1 MIALA
6 LLAAAL
12 RIISLAPALT
22 EDLFAIGAGAQVV
35 GVDRYS
41 DRPAAAAALPR
52 VGSMRDVNAEAIL
65 TLHADLVVGISYQAR
80 TLADLART
88 GIRTEVFDLNDLAG
102 DFRAIE
108 RLGELSGHESAGRTA
123 VHRMRARLAA
133 LSTAARRE
141 RPLRGFAVIGFTPI
155 YTAGAGSFIDEL
167 MGLANVR
174 NIAHGVHTPWPA
186 YSAERLVLEQ
196 PEVLI
201 VPDSQPPLTGTPW
214 DQLQAVRAGRI
225 ARVPEGDLLRPGP
238 RVADALAALI
248 ARLKRWR

>member
-12 RIISLAPALT
+12 RIVSLAPALT
-22 EDLFAIGAGAQVV
+22 EDLFTVGAGPQVV

-41 DRPAAAAALPR
+41 DRPSAAAALPR
-52 VGSMRDVNAEAIL
+52 VGSMQDINAEAIL
-65 TLHADLVVGISYQAR
+65 ALRADLVVGISYQAR
-80 TLADLART
+80 ALADLARV
-88 GIRTEVFDLNDLAG
+88 GIRTQVFDLNDLAG

-108 RLGELSGHESAGRTA
+108 GLADLSGHRSEGRAA
-123 VHRMRARLAA
+123 VRRIRIRLAE
-133 LSTAARRE
+133 LSTVARRE
-141 RPLRGFAVIGFTPI
+141 RPLRGFAVVGFSPI

-174 NIAHGVHTPWPA
+174 NVAHGTRTPWPA
-186 YSAERLVLEQ
+186 YSAERLMLDQ

-201 VPDSQPPLTGTPW
+201 VPDTQPPLTGTPW
-214 DQLQAVRAGRI
+214 DQLRAVRAGRI

-238 RVADALAALI
+238 RVADALAELTEQ
-248 ARLKRWR
+248 LKQWR